1 MQPKGSMATAEDIAR
16 IQAQAKK
23 VRHDAPPLP
32 PPEQPPAEAEK
43 TAEQVDAAAE
53 FKKAKAA
60 NEKAIGIVISDADIT
75 DYIFQGRIVKDK
87 IQAVKGKIEVTFQT
101 LTPKE
106 LEMVDE
112 VVAKAQTE
120 GKNTKEGISNIRTI
134 EQMTFA
140 WLAINGKPLPK
151 DLEKRKEA
159 INRMGTH
166 VVNRVVESFKCFDVL
181 IEMTLREEEFL
192 KK

>member
-1 MQPKGSMATAEDIAR
+1 MQAKGSIATPAEIAR
-16 IQAQAKK
+16 IQNMARKEAK
-23 VRHDAPPLP
+23 
-32 PPEQPPAEAEK
+32 PPEQPPAAEEAPPEK
-43 TAEQVDAAAE
+43 TPEQIDAVEE

-60 NEKAIGIVISDADIT
+60 NEKAIGITISDGDIT
-75 DYIFQGRIVKDK
+75 DYIFQGRIIKNKV
-87 IQAVKGKIEVTFQT
+87 QAIKGKIDVTFQT

-106 LEMVDE
+106 IDAVDE
-112 VVAKAQTE
+112 VVAKAQAS
-120 GKNTKEGISNIRTI
+120 GKNTREGISNLRTI
-134 EQMTFA
+134 EQLTFA
-140 WLAINGKPLPK
+140 WLAINDKPLPK

-166 VVNRVVESFKCFDVL
+166 VVNRVVETFKCFDVL